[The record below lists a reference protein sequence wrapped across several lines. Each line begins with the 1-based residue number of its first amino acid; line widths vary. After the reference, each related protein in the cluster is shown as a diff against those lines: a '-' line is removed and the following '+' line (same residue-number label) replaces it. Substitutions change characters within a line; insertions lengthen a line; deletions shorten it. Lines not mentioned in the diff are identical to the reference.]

1 MGSKVARWGNS
12 LALRLPRDLA
22 ARANLAEGQEVDIEV
37 EGEVLTIRPRRP
49 RYRLEDL
56 LAGVTDE
63 NRHEETDWGEPE
75 GKEVW

>member
-1 MGSKVARWGNS
+1 MGTKVARWGNS
-12 LALRLPRDLA
+12 LALRLPRDVA

-37 EGEVLTIRPRRP
+37 EGEVVTIRRRSP
-49 RYRLEDL
+49 RYGLEEL

-63 NRHEETDWGEPE
+63 NLHDETDWGRPE